1 MSIDRSI
8 FIATVLAAAA
18 TMAAVPSLSAQGR
31 ADFQWEKS
39 LPAGSRVSVHDV
51 NGNITVS
58 PSSSGRV
65 EITGTKHGSRGDVD
79 DLTAVVEETSDGI
92 VVCVVWKDSGDSC
105 NDRGYHSHGHDNW
118 NDASMDLD
126 VHVPTNLEVAASSV
140 SGDVRIEG
148 AQGRVRASSVSG
160 DIRLSRLRASS
171 VSANSVSGNVEASI
185 DALTGSGDLTFKT
198 VSGDVTLELPR
209 DVDADLSMS
218 SVSGELNSDFQ
229 MTLNGRMDR
238 RHLEARIG
246 RGGRNLDVSTVS
258 GDVRLKAA
266 K

>member
-1 MSIDRSI
+1 MSIHRSI
-8 FIATVLAAAA
+8 TIATLLAAAG
-18 TMAAVPSLSAQGR
+18 TTAAFASLSAQGR

-65 EITGTKHGSRGDVD
+65 EITGTKHGSRAADG
-79 DLTAVVEETSDGI
+79 LTALVEETSDGI
-92 VVCVVWKDSGDSC
+92 VVCVVWKDSDDSC
-105 NDRGYHSHGHDNW
+105 NERGYHSHGHDNW

-126 VHVPTNLEVAASSV
+126 LRVPANLEVAASSV

-171 VSANSVSGNVEASI
+171 VSANSVSGDVEASI

-246 RGGRNLDVSTVS
+246 RGGRDLDVSTVS